1 MVDTVYWFVFKMCL
15 DKSRLLTLQNFD
27 LLPVFFMLDFSFML
41 NLETLSGVLSQEK
54 VGFFPLYTKKKNLI
68 KD

>member
-1 MVDTVYWFVFKMCL
+1 MCL

-27 LLPVFFMLDFSFML
+27 LLLVFFMLDFSFML

-54 VGFFPLYTKKKNLI
+54 VGFFPLYTKKKI
-68 KD
+68 